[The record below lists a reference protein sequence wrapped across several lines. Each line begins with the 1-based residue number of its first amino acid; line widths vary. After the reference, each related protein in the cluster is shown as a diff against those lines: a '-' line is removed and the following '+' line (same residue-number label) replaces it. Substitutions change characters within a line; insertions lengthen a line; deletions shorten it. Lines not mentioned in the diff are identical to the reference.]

1 MASLSVLSSTKAIIQ
16 NAIHSEVFTHDIQV
30 NSVNHSTDEKPS
42 QFICDVNRKRC
53 IGMELM
59 AHNIPKTTKAYSD
72 RALEKANVL
81 QIATWPGFIRG
92 SAENKQLF
100 VYGRGVVSLAVTSP
114 VITGTPSTDHS
125 FLNATFDNLDAPFLS
140 VDDIRVDPLDLA
152 TQTTKQ
158 TFVGFI
164 DTEFARSVAYEK
176 SSKDGIIELLSSS
189 KTNASDKKD
198 AHVVHY
204 TSSAVLIT
212 DTDLT
217 LTEAPTLLGNPV
229 NFVHVL
235 EVSLLHG
242 STGSVSFY
250 NQQWEDLMGSPP
262 QDQQKYYVYQYRTL
276 NGEFILVWDGQF
288 KVFDAITGVTSRGRR
303 DPNTGDFQ
311 IGDKLHISP
320 PQAGTVV
327 FAGQTSDTGVSQ
339 TETVNYTSVSD
350 KTLYLET
357 AITMEHVANAVVY
370 ISVVDTYFD
379 SANTTHLGEM
389 HYEPGAPRRLNA
401 IDAFVP
407 NRKTSAPNTL
417 PNYMDS
423 VNRIEPRFQDVGYA
437 NFTNFLRCALL
448 EWGHNYSLSD
458 AVDNDS
464 RHVIGSPFAIAIP
477 SGDATDHTVRG
488 VSGNG
493 TYSTV
498 FLNTATAMFEI
509 IAGTASSG
517 AKFSHETTVTPPLDT
532 KVCYVFYPH
541 TSDVDTNDFD
551 LLGGIAP
558 GNLYTIDTTTYT
570 AATLGLVGT
579 FDLKNDDLVPLV
591 PQSFT
596 SGDLNGTHRLYMHAF
611 RPGLIMTDNTN
622 TKVGVI
628 TGAHATGGL
637 RVHML
642 HGGQFSVDDTV
653 TVGESAKSRFERE
666 LMDRWFDYDIDN
678 ETLAEFDTH
687 GFNIGSGAGQW
698 NNPDHFK
705 LFQRDPHD
713 IAGTSNVGFNFATA
727 NRSRGLTVQ
736 NLSKSVE
743 LCLFLNQ
750 HPEVFYNKVDTDGNL
765 TLVKIN
771 KLNLK
776 IPSGDIDTQ
785 YEKLASEAFDQQ
797 MKRHMQK
804 IAKNMEAHKYWP
816 KQIVVVVSGQA
827 SFAVDNSN
835 RTQLGYS
842 MNFSFYY
849 LDELLFDYDTIIVEI
864 VATNNTLGLTEN
876 QVALP
881 TILNAALYPDA
892 SDSIIPVSG
901 DSFVRGSNIDTLN
914 YYIRGNR
921 GSCLGHNVLFM
932 YITVASPGDMSISS
946 NYASRSKDGT
956 VFNAAS
962 EAFAVLYLTGHC
974 QTLQESMV
982 HGTMFQSSMDLTTLK
997 IEFKNKDDQLV
1008 DFEGQDVYMTL
1019 RLHELGSDLG
1029 AKGRDILYT
1038 V

>member
-16 NAIHSEVFTHDIQV
+16 NAVHSEVFTHDIQV

-92 SAENKQLF
+92 SSDNKQLF

-114 VITGTPSTDHS
+114 MITGTPSTDHS
-125 FLNATFDNLDAPFLS
+125 FLDATFENLNAPFLS

-198 AHVVHY
+198 AHAVHY
-204 TSSAVLIT
+204 TSSEAPIGAAQ
-212 DTDLT
+212 LT
-217 LTEAPTLLGNPV
+217 LTVAPTNNAYQRL
-229 NFVHVL
+229 
-235 EVSLLHG
+235 
-242 STGSVSFY
+242 TGTIVIV
-250 NQQWEDLMGSPP
+250 G
-262 QDQQKYYVYQYRTL
+262 
-276 NGEFILVWDGQF
+276 
-288 KVFDAITGVTSRGRR
+288 
-303 DPNTGDFQ
+303 Q
-311 IGDKLHISP
+311 IGD
-320 PQAGTVV
+320 
-327 FAGQTSDTGVSQ
+327 VSQ
-339 TETVNYTSVSD
+339 TETVNYTAVAGA
-350 KTLYLET
+350 TLTLET
-357 AITMEHVANAVVY
+357 ATTMLHLANSVVY
-370 ISVVDTYFD
+370 LNVVDTYFD

-407 NRKTSAPNTL
+407 NRKASDINIL

-448 EWGHNYSLSD
+448 EWGHKYSLAN
-458 AVDNDS
+458 AVDED

-477 SGDATDHTVRG
+477 SGDATHTVRG

-498 FLNTATAMFEI
+498 FLNTVTAMFEI
-509 IAGTASSG
+509 TAGTTETVY
-517 AKFSHETTVTPPLDT
+517 KQFSHETTVTPPSNT

-541 TSDVDTNDFD
+541 TSDVDTSNFN

-558 GNLYTIDTTTYT
+558 GSLYTIHNYTT
-570 AATLGLVGT
+570 APQGQGGL
-579 FDLKNDDLVPLV
+579 FNLKDEEDAPTTLVPS
-591 PQSFT
+591 QSFT

-642 HGGQFSVDDTV
+642 HGGQFSVGDSV